1 MIKVSNILIKVSKKL
16 TNDEL
21 LNLGIKKLVKKYHL
35 KENDIKS
42 KKIIKKSIDARY
54 DVCYSLIIGIE
65 LEKHK
70 EEKLL
75 KIYKEFSI
83 YEEKIIELKK
93 TNKPLNILVVGAGP
107 SGLFNALTLAEC
119 GHFVTLIEQGEPV
132 EERVNTINNFWNDGI
147 LKPYSNVQFGEGGA
161 GTFSDGKLNTGVNT
175 IYNQYVL
182 EKFVYFGANKD
193 ILIDTK
199 PHVGTDVL
207 RTCLKN
213 LRNYLISLNTKIYF
227 NQQFINYNI
236 VDNKVNVVIKDLKSD
251 ELINKV
257 FDKVVLG
264 IGHSAKATYQMLK
277 EKIVL
282 EPKPFALG
290 VRVEHLQEVINESLH
305 KDAKAYL
312 PAASYKLVKHLKN
325 GRTVYSFC
333 MCPGGEVVNASSE
346 EGKLV
351 VNGMSYSKRD
361 SIYAN
366 SAILVNINVE
376 DYYKNSPLDGLY
388 FQEHYEEL
396 AYKLLDGKVPV
407 QKFNDFKNNIVTK
420 ELDKKPSIKSSYGFA
435 NLHDCLPEFVCES
448 LIEGIDLFENNIK
461 GFSDNPLLLGIESR
475 SSSPIRI
482 KRNDNFES
490 SDNLIYP
497 IGEGAGY
504 SGGIMTSAID
514 GIKCAIVINNSTL
527 ERGI

>member
-1 MIKVSNILIKVSKKL
+1 
-16 TNDEL
+16 
-21 LNLGIKKLVKKYHL
+21 
-35 KENDIKS
+35 
-42 KKIIKKSIDARY
+42 
-54 DVCYSLIIGIE
+54 
-65 LEKHK
+65 
-70 EEKLL
+70 
-75 KIYKEFSI
+75 
-83 YEEKIIELKK
+83 
-93 TNKPLNILVVGAGP
+93 
-107 SGLFNALTLAEC
+107 
-119 GHFVTLIEQGEPV
+119 
-132 EERVNTINNFWNDGI
+132 
-147 LKPYSNVQFGEGGA
+147 
-161 GTFSDGKLNTGVNT
+161 
-175 IYNQYVL
+175 
-182 EKFVYFGANKD
+182 
-193 ILIDTK
+193 
-199 PHVGTDVL
+199 
-207 RTCLKN
+207 
-213 LRNYLISLNTKIYF
+213 
-227 NQQFINYNI
+227 
-236 VDNKVNVVIKDLKSD
+236 
-251 ELINKV
+251 
-257 FDKVVLG
+257 
-264 IGHSAKATYQMLK
+264 MLK

-312 PAASYKLVKHLKN
+312 PAASYKLVKHLN
-325 GRTVYSFC
+325 SGRTVYSFC

>member
-1 MIKVSNILIKVSKKL
+1 MIKISNVLIKVSKKL

-21 LNLGIKKLVKKYHL
+21 LNLSIKKLVKKYHL
-35 KENDIKS
+35 KESDIKN
-42 KKIIKKSIDARY
+42 KKIIKKSIDGRRE
-54 DVCYSLIIGIE
+54 VCYSLIIGIE
-65 LEKHK
+65 LEQSK
-70 EEKLL
+70 ELKLL
-75 KIYKEFSI
+75 KSNKEFSLH
-83 YEEKIIELKK
+83 EEKKIELIK
-93 TNKPLNILVVGAGP
+93 TTKPLNILVVGAGP

-119 GHFVTLIEQGEPV
+119 GHHVTLIEQGEPV
-132 EERVNTINNFWNDGI
+132 EDRVNTINNFWNNGV

-182 EKFVYFGANKD
+182 EKFVSFGANPD

-213 LRNYLISLNTKIYF
+213 LRNYLTSLNGLIYF
-227 NQQFINYNI
+227 NYKLANYEIIN
-236 VDNKVNVVIKDLKSD
+236 NKVNVLINDLKNNV
-251 ELINKV
+251 EIKKT

-264 IGHSAKATYQMLK
+264 IGHSAKQTYQMLK

-290 VRVEHLQEVINESLH
+290 VRVEHLQEVINDSLH
-305 KDAKAYL
+305 KEAKAFL
-312 PAASYKLVKHLKN
+312 PAASYKLVKHLNN

-346 EGKLV
+346 KGKLV
-351 VNGMSYSKRD
+351 VNGMSYSARD
-361 SIYAN
+361 NIYAN

-376 DYYKNSPLDGLY
+376 DYYKDSPLDGLY
-388 FQEHYEEL
+388 FQEHYETL
-396 AYKLLDGKVPV
+396 AYNLLNGAVPV
-407 QKFNDFKNNIVTK
+407 QKFNDFKNNVVTK
-420 ELDKKPSIKSSYGFA
+420 ELENIPSIKSKYGFA
-435 NLHDCLPEFVCES
+435 NLHDCLPNYVCES
-448 LIEGIDLFENNIK
+448 LIEGIELFENNIK

-482 KRNDNFES
+482 KRNEQFQS
-490 SDNLIYP
+490 SDSLIYP

-514 GIKCAIVINNSTL
+514 GIKCAIVINNETL